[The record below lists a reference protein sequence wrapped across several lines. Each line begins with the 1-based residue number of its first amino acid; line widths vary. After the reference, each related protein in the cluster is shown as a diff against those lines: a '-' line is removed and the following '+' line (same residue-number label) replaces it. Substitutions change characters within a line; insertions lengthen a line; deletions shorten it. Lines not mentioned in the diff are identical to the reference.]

1 VSGRLLPFF
10 VGFSSFAAPLNEL
23 FVFAFPRFRALL
35 SHRRAG
41 GFLFSNCGPKRG
53 ITSKQ
58 EQGQAQRHGGR
69 AMRYVCCWIL
79 RVFVADFGRSEVD
92 FLALFTRR
100 AGPLFFQNPPQFR
113 REKTDFGKSNGK
125 DKSKGMENGRY
136 GTFIVEES
144 WFLLRIF
151 VDRS

>member
-1 VSGRLLPFF
+1 MSGRLLPFV

-100 AGPLFFQNPPQFR
+100 AGRFFFKILRNCDAKR
-113 REKTDFGKSNGK
+113 GVSARETARIRARAWRTGDTVRLS
-125 DKSKGMENGRY
+125 SKRAGFYCGY
-136 GTFIVEES
+136 SST
-144 WFLLRIF
+144 
-151 VDRS
+151 